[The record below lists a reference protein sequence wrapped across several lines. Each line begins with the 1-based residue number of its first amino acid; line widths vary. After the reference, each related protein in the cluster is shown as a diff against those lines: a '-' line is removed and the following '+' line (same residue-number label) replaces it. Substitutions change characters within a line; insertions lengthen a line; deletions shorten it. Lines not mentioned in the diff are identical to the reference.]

1 MYLHKLRNFE
11 LISTVF
17 IMILGI
23 VLHFLYQWSSENY
36 FVGYFSA
43 VNESICEHLKLLFF
57 PFLITIILGRVYF
70 KNEYDYYFC
79 NKTKGLI
86 VSLLFIV
93 VFFYTYS
100 GVLGK
105 NVDFVN
111 IISFFVAVIIGQF
124 YSYKNNKDNAVCN
137 NFLALFSLVIL
148 FVMFLI
154 FTYNAPNLGIFNVL
168 MNLMLDFLNI
178 I

>member
-1 MYLHKLRNFE
+1 MVIDVFWSNKLLRFE

-17 IMILGI
+17 IMILGVI
-23 VLHFLYQWSSENY
+23 LHFLYQWSSENY

-43 VNESICEHLKLLFF
+43 VNESIWEHLKLLFF
-57 PFLITIILGRVYF
+57 PFLITIILGRIYF
-70 KNEYDYYFC
+70 KYEYDYYFC

-100 GVLGK
+100 GILGK

-124 YSYKNNKDNAVCN
+124 YSYKKNKDNTTCN
-137 NFLALFSLVIL
+137 SFLALCSLVIL

-168 MNLMLDFLNI
+168 MN
-178 I
+178 